1 MDKVFETRHGKVVI
15 GKSDYCMLLHRKA
28 VPLTLIKPENEAEGW
43 GVSKSYPEPVEI
55 TVDLIINFSE
65 EAAKV
70 M

>member
-1 MDKVFETRHGKVVI
+1 
-15 GKSDYCMLLHRKA
+15 MLLHRKA
-28 VPLTLIKPENEAEGW
+28 VPLTLIKPENEPDGW